1 MNGSPGDGI
10 AAMAA
15 VANRAYH
22 RRVISHDLHALGFDA
37 PDLDSLVNS
46 AAQAGAVGVEDVG
59 GFDLLAAYSDPS
71 GARLAM
77 LSRDGEM
84 DTMASLVAPTTHAAE
99 VRRYRPTV
107 ALVELVEGGSPLSQL
122 AVSGASGGV
131 HGKRVARFLANADD
145 PVEYPLCA
153 EPGDDTSAFV
163 QHLRV
168 GAVANG
174 FIRVHDSEEAYGASE
189 EGGFGPRSDIQFS
202 AGHLISPWLMELEA
216 GRASR
221 AEVSAVAEMT
231 MVVDQCE
238 KRTNELTGEQWWRCM
253 GKVGFPLTLAL
264 PAGLPTDPHP
274 GSVLSGQVVPV
285 ISSGT
290 WEGDAL
296 WG

>member
-1 MNGSPGDGI
+1 MNGSPGDEI

-22 RRVISHDLHALGFDA
+22 RQVISHDLHALGFDA

-59 GFDLLAAYSDPS
+59 GFDLLAAYTDPS
-71 GARLAM
+71 GARLTM

-99 VRRYRPTV
+99 VRRYRSTV
-107 ALVELVEGGSPLSQL
+107 ALVELMEGGSPLSQL

-202 AGHLISPWLMELEA
+202 AGHLISPWLM
-216 GRASR
+216 
-221 AEVSAVAEMT
+221 
-231 MVVDQCE
+231 
-238 KRTNELTGEQWWRCM
+238 
-253 GKVGFPLTLAL
+253 
-264 PAGLPTDPHP
+264 
-274 GSVLSGQVVPV
+274 
-285 ISSGT
+285 
-290 WEGDAL
+290 
-296 WG
+296 